1 MEDDKIEQ
9 RQVLLYKNAN
19 KTLETELQYRI
30 KLEPV
35 VLEIQKGKCITVNI
49 CNAAEKIEEYPEAI
63 QKLVWRTLRYK
74 CEIETRR
81 SITLNTTEHYEK
93 LTKYIEAF
101 RQSQKLI
108 IKMCKKRN
116 LGGIFIEGGI

>member
-1 MEDDKIEQ
+1 MKPQ
-9 RQVLLYKNAN
+9 
-19 KTLETELQYRI
+19 LQYRI
-30 KLEPV
+30 KLEPD
-35 VLEIQKGKCITVNI
+35 VLKIQKGQSITVNI

-63 QKLVWRTLRYK
+63 QKLVWRALHYK

-81 SITLNTTEHYEK
+81 SNTLNTKEHYEK

-108 IKMCKKRN
+108 LKMCKKRK
-116 LGGIFIEGGI
+116 LKGIFIDGGI